1 MLREALGLLLERR
14 GCEIVGAAGNLV
26 DGLAI
31 VERTE
36 PDVTLIDIGLGADS
50 GLDLTRRLVAD
61 RPGRRIIIYTG
72 STDLGMLVEG
82 LDSGARGY
90 ALKEGASEEL
100 LDAIRLV
107 ARGGT
112 YIDPRLRQA
121 LLASHDSERSRM
133 LSARER
139 EIMELLA
146 AGLTSD
152 EVASSLVLSA
162 ETVKTH
168 VRNAMNKLQARN
180 RVHAIA
186 IALRAGEISMRNA
199 A

>member
-1 MLREALGLLLERR
+1 LS
-14 GCEIVGAAGNLV
+14 
-26 DGLAI
+26 I

-36 PDVTLIDIGLGADS
+36 PDISLIDIGLGADS
-50 GLDLTRRLVAD
+50 GIELTRQLVAG
-61 RPGRRIIIYTG
+61 RPERRIIIYTG

-90 ALKEGASEEL
+90 ALKEGASDEL
-100 LDAIRLV
+100 LEAIRVV

-121 LLASHDSERSRM
+121 FLSCQDAERPPM

-146 AGLTSD
+146 DGLTSD

-168 VRNAMNKLQARN
+168 VRNAMSKLQAKN

-186 IALRAGEISMRNA
+186 IALRAGEIRMRNA

>member
-14 GCEIVGAAGNLV
+14 GCEIVGAAGGLL

-36 PDVTLIDIGLGADS
+36 PDVALVDIGLGADS
-50 GLDLTRRLVAD
+50 GIDLTRRLVAA
-61 RPGRRIIIYTG
+61 RPERRIIIYTG
-72 STDLGMLVEG
+72 FTDLALLVEG

-90 ALKEGASEEL
+90 ALKEGASDEL
-100 LDAIRLV
+100 LEAIRVV

-121 LLASHDSERSRM
+121 FLTCQDAGRPPM

-146 AGLTSD
+146 EGLTSD

-168 VRNAMNKLQARN
+168 VRNAISKLQARN